1 MSTEGQTDMFRHA
14 HHGVCH
20 RCGWRGAVAKVRR
33 RDRKMLQTGRSF
45 GYLCRECTDD
55 LLHIRTAS
63 QRQRAADGGKQ
74 KPDGQHR
81 VA

>member
-1 MSTEGQTDMFRHA
+1 MSTEGHTDMFRHP
-14 HHGVCH
+14 HHGLCH

-33 RDRKMLQTGRSF
+33 RDRKLLQTGRSF
-45 GYLCRECTDD
+45 GYLCRECADD
-55 LLHIRTAS
+55 LLHISSASHRQRTAE
-63 QRQRAADGGKQ
+63 RGKQ